1 MAGGRPSKLS
11 DPSFLKLVAE
21 LFAAGASRAD
31 MCEELGMKDKD
42 TITRWRRDPRVKA
55 RVAKINE
62 DRVIQISRKV
72 DSIIEGR
79 LAHAEEMD
87 TETLLRIRKE
97 YGGAAV
103 ARKEA
108 IDDAT
113 VSEALDALEQNP
125 DLDDELRELLEKAD
139 RAKQPES
146 PEPQE

>member
-1 MAGGRPSKLS
+1 
-11 DPSFLKLVAE
+11 
-21 LFAAGASRAD
+21 